1 MQKSPHETTVNII
14 SEGTR
19 LEGNILFDDISRVHG
34 TLVGDVKAKDGS
46 TLVLG
51 ETSVVEG
58 NIHADVLLI
67 DGYVR
72 GDVTAKTRIVVSRT
86 GRILG
91 NIKTPSLTVEFG
103 AYFEGSCAM
112 DRPERTERPQPLT
125 ADLSPKPA

>member
-1 MQKSPHETTVNII
+1 MTKSPHETTVNII

-19 LEGNILFDDISRVHG
+19 LEGKILFDDVSRVHG
-34 TLVGDVKAKDGS
+34 ILIGDIQAKEGS

-58 NIHADVLLI
+58 NIDADILLI

-72 GDVTAKTRIVVSRT
+72 GDVSARTRIVVSRT
-86 GRILG
+86 GRVLG

-112 DRPERTERPQPLT
+112 DKTEKT
-125 ADLSPKPA
+125 ARAEKPSITSDLSQ